1 MYVHI
6 TMAHYKTVLVTFSF
20 IFEIF
25 IITPTL
31 SYGQMRVFTMRN
43 KHSTKIKHNHCF
55 YCAVV
60 KMFSSHSVHVNTA
73 ACTHHESDLCIGRLV
88 SEQVLLGRYHFV
100 ENVLVWLHDLGN
112 ALRCHLR
119 QYSQQMHHLTTMHV
133 KCSPF
138 GHITIQYNIMQ

>member
-1 MYVHI
+1 MQCKPEATIYYSLRTELMYVHI

-60 KMFSSHSVHVNTA
+60 KMFSSHSVHVNTTA
-73 ACTHHESDLCIGRLV
+73 IQQPVHTMSPICALAGWYRSRCFLGGIISLRMSLCGSMISVMLCDVISDNTLSKCI
-88 SEQVLLGRYHFV
+88 
-100 ENVLVWLHDLGN
+100 
-112 ALRCHLR
+112 
-119 QYSQQMHHLTTMHV
+119 T
-133 KCSPF
+133 
-138 GHITIQYNIMQ
+138 